1 MKRVLGMGN
10 ALIDVLVQAE
20 SDALLR
26 ELQLPKGSMQ
36 LIGPARYRE
45 LQQRFASLSP
55 RRTTGGSACNTL
67 LALAHLGAVPG
78 LIAKV
83 GDDEAGRFFAESCR
97 REGVGTHLLCQ
108 EGIPT
113 GVASTVITP
122 DGQRTF
128 GTCLGAAATMQAEEL
143 DSEWFG
149 GYDYFYIEGYLV
161 QNHDLMRRAV
171 SLARE
176 AGLKVCIDL
185 ASYNV
190 VQAERGF
197 FDEMLQLTDIVFANE
212 QEAAAL
218 TGSDDPSHNLQALS
232 DICPLAVLKV
242 GRHGVWVKQ
251 GSEQLHCPAHSVAQV
266 VDTTAAGDYFAA
278 GFLYGLIQDRS
289 LVWCAE
295 AGSLLAAH
303 IIQVVGTALPHSTWN
318 SLQQSLAA
326 LTNQAS

>member
-10 ALIDVLVQAE
+10 ALIDVLVKAE
-20 SDALLR
+20 SDDLLH

-83 GDDEAGRFFAESCR
+83 GDDEAGRFFADSCC
-97 REGVGTHLLCQ
+97 REGIHTHLLCQ
-108 EGIPT
+108 QGIPT

-128 GTCLGAAATMQAEEL
+128 GTCLGAAATMQADEL
-143 DSEWFG
+143 SSEWFG

-190 VQAERGF
+190 VEAERGF
-197 FDEMLQLTDIVFANE
+197 FGEMLRHTDIVFANE

-218 TGSDDPSHNLQALS
+218 TGTDDPRHNLQALG
-232 DICPLAVLKV
+232 DICSLAALKV
-242 GRHGVWVKQ
+242 GRQGVWV
-251 GSEQLHCPAHSVAQV
+251 P
-266 VDTTAAGDYFAA
+266 
-278 GFLYGLIQDRS
+278 
-289 LVWCAE
+289 
-295 AGSLLAAH
+295 
-303 IIQVVGTALPHSTWN
+303 
-318 SLQQSLAA
+318 
-326 LTNQAS
+326 

>member
-20 SDALLR
+20 SDDLLR

-36 LIGPARYRE
+36 LIGSTRYRE

-67 LALAHLGAVPG
+67 LALAHLGAAPG
-78 LIAKV
+78 LMAKV
-83 GDDEAGRFFAESCR
+83 GDDEAGRFFADSCQ
-97 REGVGTHLLCQ
+97 REGIRTHLLCQ
-108 EGIPT
+108 QGMPT

-128 GTCLGAAATMQAEEL
+128 GTCLGAAATMQANEL
-143 DSEWFG
+143 CGEWFD
-149 GYDYFYIEGYLV
+149 GYHYFYIEGYLV

-190 VQAERGF
+190 VEAERSF
-197 FDEMLQLTDIVFANE
+197 FDEMLQHTDIVFANE

-218 TGSDDPSHNLQALS
+218 TGTDDPSHNLQALS
-232 DICPLAVLKV
+232 GICSLAVLKV
-242 GRHGVWVKQ
+242 GRQGVWVQQ
-251 GSEQLHCPAHSVAQV
+251 GSEQLHCPAHNVPQV
-266 VDTTAAGDYFAA
+266 TDTTAAGDYFAA

-289 LVWCAE
+289 LAWCAE

-303 IIQVVGTALPHSTWN
+303 IIQVVGTALPHSTWH
-318 SLQQSLAA
+318 SLRQTLAVH
-326 LTNQAS
+326 TS

>member
-10 ALIDVLVQAE
+10 ALIDVLVKAE
-20 SDALLR
+20 SDDLLHK
-26 ELQLPKGSMQ
+26 LQLPKGSMQ

-83 GDDEAGRFFAESCR
+83 GDDEAGRFFADSCC
-97 REGVGTHLLCQ
+97 REGIHTHLLCQ
-108 EGIPT
+108 QGIPT

-128 GTCLGAAATMQAEEL
+128 GTCLGAAATMQADEL
-143 DSEWFG
+143 SSEWFG

-190 VQAERGF
+190 VEAERGF
-197 FDEMLQLTDIVFANE
+197 FGEMLRHTDIVFANE

-218 TGSDDPSHNLQALS
+218 TGTDDPRHNLQALGY
-232 DICPLAVLKV
+232 ICSLAVLKV
-242 GRHGVWVKQ
+242 GRQGVWVQQ
-251 GSEQLHCPAHSVAQV
+251 GSEQLHCPAHSVPQV
-266 VDTTAAGDYFAA
+266 TDTTAAGDYFAA

-289 LVWCAE
+289 LTWCAE

-303 IIQVVGTALPHSTWN
+303 IIQVVGTALPHSTWH
-318 SLQQSLAA
+318 SLQHDLAA
-326 LTNQAS
+326 LTN

>member
-10 ALIDVLVQAE
+10 ALIDVLVKAE
-20 SDALLR
+20 SDDLLR

-83 GDDEAGRFFAESCR
+83 GDDEAGRFFADSCC
-97 REGVGTHLLCQ
+97 REGIHTHLLCQ
-108 EGIPT
+108 QGIPT

-128 GTCLGAAATMQAEEL
+128 GTCLGAAATMQADEL
-143 DSEWFG
+143 SSEWFG

-190 VQAERGF
+190 VEAERSF
-197 FDEMLQLTDIVFANE
+197 FDEMLRHTDIVFANE

-218 TGSDDPSHNLQALS
+218 TGTDDPCHNLQALG
-232 DICPLAVLKV
+232 DICSLAVLKV
-242 GRHGVWVKQ
+242 GRQGVWVQQ
-251 GSEQLHCPAHSVAQV
+251 GSEQFHCPAHSVPQV
-266 VDTTAAGDYFAA
+266 TDTTAAGDYFAA

-289 LVWCAE
+289 LTWCAE

-303 IIQVVGTALPHSTWN
+303 IIQVVGTALPHSTWH
-318 SLQQSLAA
+318 SLQHDLAA
-326 LTNQAS
+326 LTN